1 MTVKHLKYSHPLDG
15 AFQAVTTAKV
25 RKLCHCHLPNIEL
38 LHVHVNKYN
47 IYLENGQESKMR
59 FFRLGDCLCNKIVV
73 FDTMLSLN

>member
-15 AFQAVTTAKV
+15 AFQTMTTAKV

-38 LHVHVNKYN
+38 LHFHGNKYN

-59 FFRLGDCLCNKIVV
+59 FFRLRNFLCGSVPLQV
-73 FDTMLSLN
+73 QA